1 MNKNVQIPE
10 QCKTC
15 LHKGTGCSSRLQ
27 LRIAWNTLKSDLARN
42 LYLMPTEMT
51 TVANVMLKSSR
62 KNRTR
67 RTANNEQNI
76 L

>member
-42 LYLMPTEMT
+42 LYLMPTEYDNSCECY
-51 TVANVMLKSSR
+51 VEEQQK
-62 KNRTR
+62 
-67 RTANNEQNI
+67 EQNKENSKQ
-76 L
+76 